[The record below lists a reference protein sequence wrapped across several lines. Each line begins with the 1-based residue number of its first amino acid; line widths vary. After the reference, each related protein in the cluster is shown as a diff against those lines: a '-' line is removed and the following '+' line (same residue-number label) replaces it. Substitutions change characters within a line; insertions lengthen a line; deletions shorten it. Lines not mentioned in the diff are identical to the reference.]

1 MPATFA
7 SFTVDVPSTVVFDK
21 SVREA
26 GIFRVIVVVTVFAGY
41 LPDFAIFNVNVH
53 EPVEPIVNFVGLLFG
68 VNVHEPFF
76 DHVLPPGEFVLAT
89 ADKFL
94 TWPAVK
100 DDTFHVTVVDVA
112 AVTEPAVTPPN
123 NPATINTT
131 TRKLALERI
140 SEPYKT
146 SYRQHFESS

>member
-7 SFTVDVPSTVVFDK
+7 SFTVDVSSTVAFDK

-26 GIFRVIVVVTVFAGY
+26 GIFLVIVVVTVFARY

-53 EPVEPIVNFVGLLFG
+53 EPVPIVSFVGLLFG

-100 DDTFHVTVVDVA
+100 DVTFHVTVVDVA
-112 AVTEPAVTPPN
+112 AVTEPAVTPAN

-146 SYRQHFESS
+146 S

>member
-1 MPATFA
+1 MPLTFA
-7 SFTVDVPSTVVFDK
+7 SFTVDVSSTVAFDK

-26 GIFRVIVVVTVFAGY
+26 GSFRVIVVVTVFAGY
-41 LPDFAIFNVNVH
+41 LPDLAIFNVNVH

-76 DHVLPPGEFVLAT
+76 DQVFTPGEFVLAT

-100 DDTFHVTVVDVA
+100 DVTFHVTVVDVA
-112 AVTEPAVTPPN
+112 AVTEPAVTPAN

-146 SYRQHFESS
+146 S

>member
-1 MPATFA
+1 MPATFE
-7 SFTVDVPSTVVFDK
+7 SFTVDVSSTVVFDK

-53 EPVEPIVNFVGLLFG
+53 EPVEPIVNVVGLLFG

-94 TWPAVK
+94 T
-100 DDTFHVTVVDVA
+100 
-112 AVTEPAVTPPN
+112 
-123 NPATINTT
+123 
-131 TRKLALERI
+131 
-140 SEPYKT
+140 
-146 SYRQHFESS
+146 